1 MKKIFAWL
9 LFSIFIII
17 SGRDSFAQVNKSLTF
32 SQIYDENAFSNYQKI
47 PDYVSQLGWSL
58 GKDIDQDYSSISLS
72 YDGSLNIFKNFSD
85 RNYDEHAVNFLWTLQ
100 LNKREEG
107 EKEEADSTE
116 EPVKEKAEVAADS
129 ASSDSTTNY
138 FYTGSTLSSRFDKAV
153 YDYYDNFYGNSYALL
168 RYSFSQSLIGR
179 ARYSL
184 GYRNYFHLSELNNLE
199 NAVSLALSS
208 QIDQTA
214 LIFEAGGGYKK
225 YFSTTTDTTT
235 FIRKFGGFGS
245 GGSVGR
251 GKGKGGG
258 IVQPP
263 SQGPGGS
270 FRRGAVVTQVGTPG
284 TFQFNFALGFIE
296 QISKESSLGAKYLR
310 RTSPSNKARYVTGQ
324 ASGFTTNDEIYD
336 DTYGYMGNEFSGFLK
351 QVLPWQ
357 LRVTVE
363 PKYFSKTY
371 GRPAYD
377 LPTTDSLGNQIVK
390 QIANQRQDNL
400 FTLTIGVEKQL
411 KFTSGLAQNLTIQIT
426 YFYQNN
432 QSNDVYNKFN
442 NQSVTIGFAA
452 DF

>member
-9 LFSIFIII
+9 LFSIFII
-17 SGRDSFAQVNKSLTF
+17 SGRGSFAQVTKSLTF

-85 RNYDEHAVNFLWTLQ
+85 RNYHEHAVNFLWTLQ

-107 EKEEADSTE
+107 EETEKPDTTE
-116 EPVKEKAEVAADS
+116 ELGPEKGEAAADS

-138 FYTGSTLSSRFDKAV
+138 FYAGSTLSARFDKAA
-153 YDYYDNFYGNSYALL
+153 YDYYDNFYGNGYAIT
-168 RYSFSQSLIGR
+168 RYSFSQSVIGR
-179 ARYSL
+179 ARYAL

-199 NAVSLALSS
+199 NAVLLALSS
-208 QIDQTA
+208 QMDQTT

-235 FIRKFGGFGS
+235 FIRMFGGFGS
-245 GGSVGR
+245 GGGRR
-251 GKGKGGG
+251 GKVGG
-258 IVQPP
+258 IIQPP
-263 SQGPGGS
+263 TQGPGGG
-270 FRRGAVVTQVGTPG
+270 FKRGSVVTQVGTPG
-284 TFQFNFALGFIE
+284 TAQLTFALGFIE
-296 QISKESSLGAKYLR
+296 QVSRESSLGAKYLR
-310 RTSPSNKARYVTGQ
+310 RTSPSIKARYVTGQ
-324 ASGFTTNDEIYD
+324 AKGYTTNDEIYD
-336 DTYGYMGNEFSGFLK
+336 DTYGYMSNEFSGFFK
-351 QVLPWQ
+351 QAFPWR
-357 LRVTVE
+357 LTLTIE

-377 LPTTDSLGNQIVK
+377 LPTTDSLGNQILK

-400 FTLTIGVEKQL
+400 FTLTIGVEKQF
-411 KFTSGLAQNLTIQIT
+411 KFTSGLAQNLTVTIT
-426 YFYQNN
+426 YFYLNN
-432 QSNDVYNKFN
+432 QSNDVYNKFS
-442 NQSVTIGFAA
+442 NQSVTVGFAA